1 MHDGLSLSGISIAC
15 GGLAMWI
22 GSPAEAL
29 AKCALCGLML
39 SVAYRVFTQETP
51 IFRSFIDEVLRN
63 DKKLCFS

>member
-1 MHDGLSLSGISIAC
+1 
-15 GGLAMWI
+15 MWI

-39 SVAYRVFTQETP
+39 SVAYRVFAQETP
-51 IFRSFIDEVLRN
+51 VFRSFINEVLRN